1 MRDPY
6 RCRRN
11 ASVRSGQSGHEQ
23 DHLWRLAWIRS
34 DRQGVRAVLAERLLQ
49 CSSEQQRARCESS
62 AAEFG
67 EGGRLL
73 QETQIAVA
81 ADRDKE
87 CCELTGSSHEDE
99 RLFGRWVVR
108 RGRPAGGISC
118 SCANSSGAWYCV
130 KPFWYDQGL
139 LI

>member
-1 MRDPY
+1 MRDHY

-11 ASVRSGQSGHEQ
+11 ARVRSGQSGHEQ

-49 CSSEQQRARCESS
+49 CSSEQQRAQCESS

-87 CCELTGSSHEDE
+87 CCELTGSSHSK
-99 RLFGRWVVR
+99 RTSFW
-108 RGRPAGGISC
+108 PAG
-118 SCANSSGAWYCV
+118 SSGEGARRA
-130 KPFWYDQGL
+130 
-139 LI
+139 

>member
-11 ASVRSGQSGHEQ
+11 SGVRSGQSGHEQ
-23 DHLWRLAWIRS
+23 DQLWRLAWIRS
-34 DRQGVRAVLAERLLQ
+34 DREGVRAVLVERLLQ
-49 CSSEQQRARCESS
+49 CSSEQQCARCESS

-87 CCELTGSSHEDE
+87 CCELTGSFALEDE
-99 RLFGRWVVR
+99 RLFGPL
-108 RGRPAGGISC
+108 GRPE
-118 SCANSSGAWYCV
+118 GARRAV
-130 KPFWYDQGL
+130 FLAVAPIRPVHGTV
-139 LI
+139 